1 MYDALT
7 GRFTF
12 PCPARGETR
21 VTLSAFRQL
30 ERLPGAAHPAVFQ
43 VLFACACGEEHE
55 GLVTHDDLDWAPL
68 GLQGG
73 VFYNL
78 MTSRL
83 DLVDSELSDLA
94 ARRIQAGEWPWSFF
108 CYPEE
113 RPRPVF
119 PSAFF
124 LLAPGDG
131 SLGVAL
137 EEFPNEVARCEP
149 LRFGAGK
156 CGAGVGP
163 GAGVGKHSMLVAVL
177 SPRHAVRMPRPHD
190 AMRLVVHIG
199 RLELA
204 SGFDAAIKRCVPQR
218 DRPVFRVVVER
229 HHGDARTC
237 GRPEDECAGHMALR
251 EGAYDAQPPV
261 RRAQLVTTVRY
272 PGAALADDD
281 VRLRER
287 LRNHKHRRARRKK

>member
-21 VTLSAFRQL
+21 VSLSAFRQL

-43 VLFACACGEEHE
+43 VLFACSCGEEHE
-55 GLVTHDDLDWAPL
+55 GLVTHGDLDWAPL

-83 DLVDSELSDLA
+83 DLVDTELSDLA

-113 RPRPVF
+113 QPRPVF
-119 PSAFF
+119 PSSFF

-131 SLGVAL
+131 SLGLAVRCPACQKTSVNLVSHEHVDLPFHNDTEVGVVEHVFADDVARTL
-137 EEFPNEVARCEP
+137 EEFRTELYSASFDTR
-149 LRFGAGK
+149 
-156 CGAGVGP
+156 
-163 GAGVGKHSMLVAVL
+163 
-177 SPRHAVRMPRPHD
+177 
-190 AMRLVVHIG
+190 RLG
-199 RLELA
+199 L
-204 SGFDAAIKRCVPQR
+204 
-218 DRPVFRVVVER
+218 
-229 HHGDARTC
+229 
-237 GRPEDECAGHMALR
+237 
-251 EGAYDAQPPV
+251 
-261 RRAQLVTTVRY
+261 
-272 PGAALADDD
+272 
-281 VRLRER
+281 
-287 LRNHKHRRARRKK
+287 